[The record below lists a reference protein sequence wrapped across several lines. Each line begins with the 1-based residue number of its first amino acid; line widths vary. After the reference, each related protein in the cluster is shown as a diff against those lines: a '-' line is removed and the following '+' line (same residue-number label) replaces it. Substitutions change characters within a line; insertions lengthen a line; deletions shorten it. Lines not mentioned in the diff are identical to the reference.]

1 MKKLANLPVII
12 LPIAMA
18 CISIFGIFEGLI
30 AMVGR
35 QAFASGFLG
44 AQYMFG
50 MPLSGN
56 DAEKDAFVRLVAVAF
71 TLGGLLT
78 LLGSGVIFLI
88 LMNGRSRQVK
98 SYTSSQ

>member
-1 MKKLANLPVII
+1 MTKLADLPVIT

-35 QAFASGFLG
+35 QSLTSRFLG
-44 AQYMFG
+44 AHYTLG
-50 MPLSGN
+50 VPISGS
-56 DAEKDAFVRLVAVAF
+56 DAEKDAFVRLVAEAF
-71 TLGGLLT
+71 TLVGFLT

-88 LMNGRSRQVK
+88 LRNGQKKAQSAQK
-98 SYTSSQ
+98 C